1 MTEGGGESEKEGTV
15 LRSDRFTAAPVEG
28 RGFETRSSLAMAA
41 LEGDPL
47 CVHMFPGQG
56 TADPLL
62 PVSDRVDTL
71 SQPTCGTLPPPPPY
85 TLLFILC
92 LQHQLANEPHVS
104 FTTSPSP

>member
-71 SQPTCGTLPPPPPY
+71 SQPTCGTLPPTPAIH
-85 TLLFILC
+85 TLVYFM
-92 LQHQLANEPHVS
+92 
-104 FTTSPSP
+104 PSASAGK